1 MNDKGQMRDLIQEI
15 VQRIVACYA
24 PQKVILFG
32 SYAYGE
38 PNEDSDLDLLV
49 IMDTTLPP
57 SERYVKLR
65 QSLGPLDIPVDI
77 FVLTPEEF
85 GETRDI
91 VGGLAYAPAKYG
103 QVIYEKS

>member
-1 MNDKGQMRDLIQEI
+1 MNNRHQMREEIQDI
-15 VQRIVACYA
+15 VQKIVASYA

-32 SYAYGE
+32 SHAYGE
-38 PNEDSDLDLLV
+38 PDEGSDLDFLV

-65 QSLGPLDIPVDI
+65 QSLGPLGTPVDI

-85 GETRDI
+85 EETRDI

-103 QVIYEKS
+103 QVVYEKS

>member
-38 PNEDSDLDLLV
+38 PNEDSDLDFLV

-85 GETRDI
+85 EETRDI

>member
-1 MNDKGQMRDLIQEI
+1 MKDKHRTREMIQEI
-15 VQRIVACYA
+15 VQKIVANYA
-24 PQKVILFG
+24 PQKIILFG

-57 SERYVKLR
+57 SERYAKLR
-65 QSLGPLDIPVDI
+65 QSLGPLEIPVDI

-85 GETRDI
+85 EETRDI

-103 QVIYEKS
+103 QVVYEKS